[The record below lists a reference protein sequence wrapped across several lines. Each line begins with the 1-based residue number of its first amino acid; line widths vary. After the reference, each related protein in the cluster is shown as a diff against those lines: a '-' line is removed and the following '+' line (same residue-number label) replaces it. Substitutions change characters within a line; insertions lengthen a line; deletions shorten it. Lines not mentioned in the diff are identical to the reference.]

1 MKLIADVKR
10 LQEENIKIKIAISLR
25 ILLKKSKWN
34 TQIKG
39 KDDSIGD
46 SHNTIALNAY
56 IRKATVTKIFNA
68 NSNPK
73 STTLILIIEAM
84 GFKWSD
90 FSKIY
95 DSLEKSDIEDFKKA
109 KSSER

>member
-1 MKLIADVKR
+1 MKS

-25 ILLKKSKWN
+25 SLLDKSKCN

-56 IRKATVTKIFNA
+56 IRKATVTKILNA
-68 NSNPK
+68 KSNPK

-95 DSLEKSDIEDFKKA
+95 DSLENGDIENFKKA